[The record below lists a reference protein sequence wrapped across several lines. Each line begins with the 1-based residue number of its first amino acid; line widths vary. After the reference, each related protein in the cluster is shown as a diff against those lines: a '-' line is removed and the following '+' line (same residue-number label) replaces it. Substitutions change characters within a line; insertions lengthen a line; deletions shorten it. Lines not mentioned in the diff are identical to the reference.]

1 MLPMKVAVPTLG
13 CKANQY
19 DSACM
24 EELMRQRGWEI
35 FPPSGEAD
43 VYIVNTCTVT
53 SRSDTQCKQ
62 LLRRLRREHGNSLII
77 ATGCYAQT
85 DPESVAGVKGID
97 AVLGLQERCSIADTI
112 EEIKRG
118 GNQGTPLVRVGST
131 EGSRFWGPVSYS
143 IRTRAFF
150 KVQDGCDMRCTFCIV
165 PKARGRSRSLEQ
177 EKVLDGIK
185 SYQERGI
192 AEVVITGIHLGG
204 YGRDLSPK
212 TNLGELVRLIK
223 TAGPRI
229 RIRLS
234 SLDPQEVT
242 LELLD
247 LIASTPSMCRH
258 IHISLQSGDRSILS
272 AMDRPSLPDVFSEAV
287 LAAKRKMPDVCIGAD
302 VIAGFP
308 GESENAFNNTYRLLD
323 SLPVSYLHVFP
334 FSVKRGTPAA
344 DMPGQVQSV
353 HITRRAE
360 QLRALG
366 LRKRMDFYK
375 SFIGETVNVL
385 LEKTR
390 DRRTGALAGYTSNY
404 IRVLLNGPDDLAEKE
419 VPMVIKGIENGIVWG
434 MLAA

>member
-1 MLPMKVAVPTLG
+1 MKVAVPTLG

-24 EELMRQRGWEI
+24 EELVRRKGWEI
-35 FPPSGEAD
+35 VPPSGRAD

-53 SRSDTQCKQ
+53 SRSDTQCRQ

-85 DPESVAGVKGID
+85 EPESVADIEGID
-97 AVLGLQERCSIADTI
+97 AVLGLQERGSIADTI
-112 EEIKRG
+112 EELNKG
-118 GNQGTPLVRVGST
+118 GRHAEPLVRVGST

-150 KVQDGCDMRCTFCIV
+150 KVQDGCDMKCTFCIV
-165 PKARGRSRSLEQ
+165 PRARGGSRSLEPG
-177 EKVLDGIK
+177 KVLDGIK

-192 AEVVITGIHLGG
+192 SEVVITGIHLGAF
-204 YGRDLSPK
+204 GRDLYPK
-212 TNLGELVRLIK
+212 TDLTDLIK
-223 TAGPRI
+223 LIKNAGPDI

-242 LELLD
+242 PELLD
-247 LIASTPSMCRH
+247 LIASTPSLCRH
-258 IHISLQSGDRSILS
+258 IHISLQSGDKNVLS
-272 AMDRPSLPDVFSEAV
+272 AMGRPSSPDAFSDAV
-287 LAAKRKMPDVCIGAD
+287 LSAKRKMPDVCIGAD
-302 VIAGFP
+302 IIAGFP
-308 GESENAFNNTYRLLD
+308 GESEDAFKNTYRLID
-323 SLPVSYLHVFP
+323 SLPISYLHVFP

-344 DMPGQVQSV
+344 DMPGKVQSV
-353 HITRRAE
+353 HITKKAE
-360 QLRALG
+360 LLRALG
-366 LRKRMDFYK
+366 MRKRMDFYK

-404 IRVLLNGPDDLAEKE
+404 IRVLLNGPDDLVEKE
-419 VPMVIKGIENGIVWG
+419 VPIIVKGIENGTVWG
-434 MLAA
+434 ELAA